1 MSGHSKWHSIK
12 HKKAATDAKRGKI
25 FTKHAKLITIAAREG
40 GDPDMNA
47 PLRSAIDN
55 AKAMNMPNSNIEKA
69 VKKGTGADKDG
80 VSFMEIMYEGFG
92 PAGAVFYVHSITDNK
107 NRSVAAVKIALT
119 KNGGNMGEAGTVGWM
134 FEKNGVIVAKC
145 ENEDAEL
152 MAIDAGADDISME
165 EGVFEI
171 ITDYRNLMK
180 VKDALKEKG
189 FEIEK
194 AEISFIPKDTL
205 ILDNLEDAKKA
216 IQLMEALED
225 EEDVA
230 EVYCNFDIAEELLDQ
245 L

>member
-1 MSGHSKWHSIK
+1 
-12 HKKAATDAKRGKI
+12 
-25 FTKHAKLITIAAREG
+25 
-40 GDPDMNA
+40 
-47 PLRSAIDN
+47 
-55 AKAMNMPNSNIEKA
+55 
-69 VKKGTGADKDG
+69 
-80 VSFMEIMYEGFG
+80 
-92 PAGAVFYVHSITDNK
+92 
-107 NRSVAAVKIALT
+107 RSVAAVKIALT